1 MQIGIGIGIGFG
13 AKKTFLLAFGA
24 QPDDGFVGVAT
35 VAAITVT
42 GAPPGSTVTL
52 TPATGG
58 ASGNTAVSDG
68 SGTASFAALVLDTYA
83 AAQTLTASAPGAVA
97 AVSDAFSVWS
107 PDAYGANAAPW
118 LRADLGVTLRS
129 AQYVTD
135 WADQA
140 SGGFD
145 FSQASASNQPEYV
158 AGAGP
163 NSRDVVRF
171 TKANAHYLGNAAI
184 NAFNGA
190 TKATFIWVAK
200 FDGPLGGATDAYNHV
215 LINRGGQ
222 PAGLQ
227 GFNNEI
233 YGYAAGKY
241 GKKAFTSTAN
251 KVFRIV
257 FDGAGATDADRLKLY
272 INDVQQ
278 TGLTFSG
285 TVPASISSSAGMEIG
300 RPFGLTQAYF
310 DGDVAEML
318 YVNGSALKPGD
329 DATLDA
335 YLSTLYGLT

>member
-1 MQIGIGIGIGFG
+1 MGLLLLMGPKSGR
-13 AKKTFLLAFGA
+13 LAFGTA
-24 QPDDGFVGVAT
+24 PADGFVGYGGHGT
-35 VAAITVT
+35 ITVN
-42 GAPPGSTVTL
+42 GAVPGSTVTL
-52 TPATGG
+52 TPATGD
-58 ASGNTAVSDG
+58 ATSGNTAVADG
-68 SGTASFAALVLDTYA
+68 DGIAEFAALVLDTYA
-83 AAQTLTASAPGAVA
+83 AAQTLTASAPGAVDA
-97 AVSDAFSVWS
+97 ESDAFAVWS
-107 PDAYGANAAPW
+107 PESYGANAAPW

-129 AQYVTD
+129 AQYVTN
-135 WADQA
+135 WVDQGA
-140 SGGFD
+140 SAFD
-145 FSQASASNQPEYV
+145 FAQASASNQPEYV

-163 NSRDVVRF
+163 NGRDVVRF
-171 TKANAHYLGNAAI
+171 TKANSHYLGHASFNAL
-184 NAFNGA
+184 NGA

-215 LINRGGQ
+215 LVNRGGQ

-233 YGYAAGKY
+233 YGYAAGKS

-300 RPFGLTQAYF
+300 RPWAYAGAYF

-318 YVNGSALKPGD
+318 MVGGSALKPGD